1 MPLTYTPTNMPTFD
15 EYNKM
20 NKKELI
26 NLLIEKDKTV
36 KDLQDRIGNIEKQ
49 IKESDVSQNH

>member
-1 MPLTYTPTNMPTFD
+1 MPTFD

-36 KDLQDRIGNIEKQ
+36 KDLQDRIGNIKKTDQ
-49 IKESDVSQNH
+49 GIGCFQNH